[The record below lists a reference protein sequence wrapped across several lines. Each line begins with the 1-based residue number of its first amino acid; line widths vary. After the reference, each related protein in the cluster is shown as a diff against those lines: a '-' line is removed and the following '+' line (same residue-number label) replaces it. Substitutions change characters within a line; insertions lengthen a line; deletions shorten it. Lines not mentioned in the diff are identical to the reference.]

1 MQKKK
6 IISKLM
12 CMSTITLIHRNLNFM
27 LMSLM
32 ITMNFNTTS
41 IMCFNYIPRL
51 ENSVEITPENLQNT
65 ADEHVR

>member
-1 MQKKK
+1 
-6 IISKLM
+6 
-12 CMSTITLIHRNLNFM
+12 M

-41 IMCFNYIPRL
+41 IMCFNYISRL